1 MTRHKNPF
9 HYDATINNFDPGIHA
24 NFECD
29 DCHTIRSFGFSA
41 EEKYV
46 LILCGKC
53 GGYRWHFFTAM
64 GERLLGGLKEMCE
77 ASKRLLVQ

>member
-1 MTRHKNPF
+1 MTRHKEPF
-9 HYDATINNFDPGIHA
+9 HYDGTINRFDPGIHA

-46 LILCGKC
+46 LIQCGVCKK
-53 GGYRWHFFTAM
+53 YTWHFFVAM
-64 GERLLGGLKEMCE
+64 GERLLGGLKEMCD
-77 ASKRLLVQ
+77 APARPLVQ